1 MNSSFQQIQERILQN
16 AKKYSEQYGI
26 SYDASFCMIK
36 LMEEVGE
43 LSEALL
49 TSMHKSRP
57 EKYISEKVSQERI
70 ASELADVFAMTI
82 ICADVMNIDIASEV
96 LKKWKS

>member
-1 MNSSFQQIQERILQN
+1 MASFQDIQNIVLEN
-16 AKKYSEQYGI
+16 AKQYSKDYNIE
-26 SYDASFCMIK
+26 YDTNFCIIK

-57 EKYISEKVSQERI
+57 EKYVSEEVSQQCV
-70 ASELADVFAMTI
+70 ASELSDVFAMTI
-82 ICADVMNIDIASEV
+82 ICAHAMGVDLQAEL
-96 LKKWKS
+96 LKKWK